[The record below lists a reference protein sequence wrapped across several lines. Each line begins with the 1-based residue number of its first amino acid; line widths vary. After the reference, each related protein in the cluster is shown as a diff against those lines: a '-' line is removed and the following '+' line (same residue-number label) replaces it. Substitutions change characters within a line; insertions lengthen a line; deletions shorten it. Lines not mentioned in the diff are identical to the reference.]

1 MLRGP
6 RDCHALR
13 ARNDVVIWWLVL
25 LFGSGGHRGTAGAMP
40 PALRARTNVGNGHD
54 RSVVR
59 SAMTTALRRNG
70 TSHRPP
76 PSLRA
81 HRAWQSAPLRPLWG
95 RAARCAA
102 GVTDCHVASLLA
114 MTWWFWLVLLIF
126 AWRSSNAVGGGNA
139 ARPTVRIPY
148 AERMLATGR
157 AVLLDG
163 KSARSIRL
171 EFAPGQARYAERKLA
186 TSREGPMV

>member
-1 MLRGP
+1 MSENHDDYPAQNHHVIARSLQATWQSRQFSGMLRGP
-6 RDCHALR
+6 WDCHALR
-13 ARNDVVIWWLVL
+13 ARNDVVIW
-25 LFGSGGHRGTAGAMP
+25 
-40 PALRARTNVGNGHD
+40 
-54 RSVVR
+54 
-59 SAMTTALRRNG
+59 
-70 TSHRPP
+70 
-76 PSLRA
+76 
-81 HRAWQSAPLRPLWG
+81 
-95 RAARCAA
+95 
-102 GVTDCHVASLLA
+102 
-114 MTWWFWLVLLIF
+114 WLVLLIF

-148 AERMLATGR
+148 AERMLATGL